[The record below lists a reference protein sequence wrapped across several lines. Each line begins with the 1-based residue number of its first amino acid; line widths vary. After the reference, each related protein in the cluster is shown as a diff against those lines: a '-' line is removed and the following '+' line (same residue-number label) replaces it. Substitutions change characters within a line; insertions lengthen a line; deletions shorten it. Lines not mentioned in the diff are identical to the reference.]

1 MCVDSR
7 VVLPPDATGDTP
19 YVLELVLDGDRL
31 DWHKDSARASRTWTH
46 PEWTLGKR
54 RRIAFEVPEGEHA
67 LSIRL
72 VAADSDRILLRV
84 RQGAPDDGDE

>member
-1 MCVDSR
+1 MSVDSR

-54 RRIAFEVPEGEHA
+54 RRITLEVPEGEHA

-72 VAADSDRILLRV
+72 GESRSNRGLSWCCSNTTT
-84 RQGAPDDGDE
+84 